1 MLPPEKVVS
10 NYFRFTKKGN
20 NNPRYALT
28 PGLDNDYKEYPYKL
42 GKPVRKF
49 MKYPSDYRLKFY
61 RNSASPGTPVI
72 QPGEREGMFMFGYIP
87 DLVAGNGKV
96 LMSGGK
102 KIYLRDQM
110 GWFNAAEPG
119 AEIPDKQSTV
129 DHGDNDSGW
138 RMVKYPVYPDS
149 DPADV
154 HWNADY
160 AEIRLAE
167 IYYSLAECKLREG
180 KNLEAG
186 DLVNA
191 VRKRNYPSTEYA
203 STLYKG
209 TTAPMGNVTLDME
222 EMLDE
227 WGREFLGELRRRTDL
242 CRFNRFTE
250 VWWDKTDTD
259 PNHDIMPLSRK
270 VLSADPRLKQN
281 PGYDSN

>member
-1 MLPPEKVVS
+1 
-10 NYFRFTKKGN
+10 
-20 NNPRYALT
+20 
-28 PGLDNDYKEYPYKL
+28 
-42 GKPVRKF
+42 
-49 MKYPSDYRLKFY
+49 
-61 RNSASPGTPVI
+61 
-72 QPGEREGMFMFGYIP
+72 
-87 DLVAGNGKV
+87 
-96 LMSGGK
+96 
-102 KIYLRDQM
+102 
-110 GWFNAAEPG
+110 
-119 AEIPDKQSTV
+119 
-129 DHGDNDSGW
+129 
-138 RMVKYPVYPDS
+138 MVKYPVYSDS

-180 KNLEAG
+180 KKIEAG

-203 STLYKG
+203 TTLYKG
-209 TTAPMGNVTLDME
+209 TTVPLGNVTLDME

-270 VLSADPRLKQN
+270 VLSADPKLKQN